1 MIKFQTIQKY
11 ERLSNFN
18 PRLHFVT
25 PRLALFASF
34 SRSFSDGFIVSLST
48 SPLCL
53 GWRLNLDRGI
63 GRLRSGA
70 GLF

>member
-1 MIKFQTIQKY
+1 MTKFQTIQKY
-11 ERLSNFN
+11 ERLSNLN

-25 PRLALFASF
+25 RGWHF
-34 SRSFSDGFIVSLST
+34 SRYFLGRFSDGFVVSPST

-53 GWRLNLDRGI
+53 GGRLNLDRGI